1 MAAKLGRNT
10 PVACSVKVGIRLV
23 ANSLNTP
30 KGVFLQTE
38 FFKKQPKLFKIFFV
52 DGEDIIAAL
61 FAANNQ
67 FAVGKQLN
75 VMRAGWLR

>member
-1 MAAKLGRNT
+1 MEVRLGR
-10 PVACSVKVGIRLV
+10 
-23 ANSLNTP
+23 NTP

-38 FFKKQPKLFKIFFV
+38 FFKILPQFFKILFV
-52 DGEDIIAAL
+52 NGKDIVAAL

-67 FAVGKQLN
+67 VAIGKQLN